1 MRCRIRYRGGP
12 CGSDDCRRRVAVAY
26 IRARD
31 RVWFA
36 TGEEIVRHWLQIGRD
51 LLTGRALFIL
61 LSTGGRELARFA
73 SQAIWSLR
81 DASTGG

>member
-1 MRCRIRYRGGP
+1 MHPYLIGVPHRIAGF
-12 CGSDDCRRRVAVAY
+12 DTAVAY

-36 TGEEIVRHWLQIGRD
+36 IGEEIVRHWLQIGRD

-81 DASTGG
+81 NASTGG

>member
-1 MRCRIRYRGGP
+1 MPHRIAGF
-12 CGSDDCRRRVAVAY
+12 DTAVAY
-26 IRARD
+26 VRAHD

-36 TGEEIVRHWLQIGRD
+36 TGEEIVRHWLQIGRA